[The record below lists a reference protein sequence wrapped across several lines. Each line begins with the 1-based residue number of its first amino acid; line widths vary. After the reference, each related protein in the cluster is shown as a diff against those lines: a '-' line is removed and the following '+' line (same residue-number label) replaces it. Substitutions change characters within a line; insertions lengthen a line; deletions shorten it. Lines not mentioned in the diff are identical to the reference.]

1 MFGDLIESWNG
12 LLEGRELPPH
22 LKAEARAKQQQ
33 TKGQEAAANRG
44 QRYDTDWRRAGKA
57 REHGGEAA
65 VAKARARSSIAMQ
78 PRQSPMGK
86 KVRAFKKA
94 SLAKKPWEK
103 GGPWK
108 PSKSQATASQK
119 YSQSRQDA
127 LARAHHDAGGGPYR

>member
-12 LLEGRELPPH
+12 LL
-22 LKAEARAKQQQ
+22 KAEARTKQQQ
-33 TKGQEAAANRG
+33 TKGQEAAASRG
-44 QRYDTDWRRAGKA
+44 QRYDTDYERAQKA
-57 REHGGEAA
+57 RKYGGEAA
-65 VAKARARSSIAMQ
+65 VKKARTRSSIAMQ

-108 PSKSQATASQK
+108 PARRQASASEKFSQH
-119 YSQSRQDA
+119 RQDA